1 MGIDIETARFLLAR
15 RRDKTCFERCATLGR
30 QHYYVSNTET
40 RALLKEFALSP
51 EDFPGLFPATYPDY
65 SEPFLEML
73 GAKTL
78 ATIDASKFEG
88 ATHVHDMNQP
98 IPVEW
103 KEAYDV
109 VCDVGTLEHVFNFPG
124 AIRNCMEMV
133 KCGGCFFTQTPA
145 NNYLGHGFYQF
156 SPELFFRVLSP
167 QNGFKVEQ
175 CVAIEYGPRRRWFAV
190 TDPEAARAR
199 VTLIN
204 AAPVI
209 LFVWAKRVEIKP
221 LFLEPPQQSDY
232 AAAWAETAG
241 PAQRTPSV
249 KSESPHLQ
257 RFKRW
262 LLESAPRLARMLD
275 RLRFSRFSRNF
286 SFSNRRSFTPI
297 LKRR

>member
-1 MGIDIETARFLLAR
+1 MGIDIETARFLLGR

-30 QHYYVSNTET
+30 QHYFVSNTET
-40 RALLKEFALSP
+40 RSLLKEFGLSP

-65 SEPFLEML
+65 SEPFWEML

-78 ATIDASKFEG
+78 TTIDASKFEG

-133 KCGGCFFTQTPA
+133 KCGGCFFAQTPA

-167 QNGFKVEQ
+167 KNGFQVEH
-175 CVAIEYGPRRRWFAV
+175 CVALEQGPRGRWFAV
-190 TDPEAARAR
+190 TDPEIARAR

-209 LFVWAKRVEIKP
+209 LFVWARRVEIKP
-221 LFLEPPQQSDY
+221 LFLETPQQSDY
-232 AAAWAETAG
+232 AAAWAVSAAKENQRKASD
-241 PAQRTPSV
+241 AQPLERVKNSV
-249 KSESPHLQ
+249 LAT
-257 RFKRW
+257 
-262 LLESAPRLARMLD
+262 APRLARVLD
-275 RLRFSRFSRNF
+275 ALRFSRFNRRF
-286 SFSNRRSFTPI
+286 SFRNSKSFTRI
-297 LKRR
+297 SKTD